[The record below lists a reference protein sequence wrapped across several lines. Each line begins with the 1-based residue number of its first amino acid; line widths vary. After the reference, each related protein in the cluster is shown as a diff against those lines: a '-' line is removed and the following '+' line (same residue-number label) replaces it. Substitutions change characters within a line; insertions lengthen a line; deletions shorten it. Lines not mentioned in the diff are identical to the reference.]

1 MQLILCSI
9 ILSLHF
15 SPRFPS
21 TLLNYLEPQYYTLSL
36 KKSLPRTKDL
46 VFLSFICEFE
56 MLMASRSG
64 IWLFTIDLRC
74 LLLVLKKKLLFLIM
88 EVILSHSSLFW
99 VIWKIQGGS
108 RGKKNFHSPKITT
121 FNTWCIFFLFMHAL
135 CYVTGYS
142 TYAVFYSIVLTSHY
156 CMNIFQFYYIDFKTL
171 ILINNIW
178 VYHYSLNYFY
188 QQTNSGYFGCF

>member
-56 MLMASRSG
+56 MLMASRIIYNRFEVSSLG
-64 IWLFTIDLRC
+64 F
-74 LLLVLKKKLLFLIM
+74 KKKLLFSDYGSNP
-88 EVILSHSSLFW
+88 LS
-99 VIWKIQGGS
+99 
-108 RGKKNFHSPKITT
+108 
-121 FNTWCIFFLFMHAL
+121 FFL
-135 CYVTGYS
+135 
-142 TYAVFYSIVLTSHY
+142 
-156 CMNIFQFYYIDFKTL
+156 
-171 ILINNIW
+171 ILGN
-178 VYHYSLNYFY
+178 LE
-188 QQTNSGYFGCF
+188 NSGRVQRKEKFPQSKDNHI